1 MTIRTLV
8 EAFQS
13 VAARRPDA
21 IAIRS
26 ADGATTLT
34 WRQYTERVRAI
45 ASGLAALGVV
55 PGDTVALMLT
65 NRPEFH
71 VCDTAVLHT
80 GATPFSVYNTNPAEV
95 LAYQFENAGNRIVIC
110 EKQFLPTVL

>member
-1 MTIRTLV
+1 MKADPVTSRTLV

-34 WRQYTERVRAI
+34 WRQYAERVRAI
-45 ASGLAALGVV
+45 ATGLAALGVV

-65 NRPEFH
+65 NRPKGEFR
-71 VCDTAVLHT
+71 
-80 GATPFSVYNTNPAEV
+80 P
-95 LAYQFENAGNRIVIC
+95 
-110 EKQFLPTVL
+110 